1 MNKYLVQYIE
11 VNTIEVEAEDKAQ
24 AEVKA
29 FESDA
34 WIKIVQDYT
43 VTTVSTSDQREIF
56 DLFELDDLNDT
67 RGYN

>member
-34 WIKIVQDYT
+34 WTKIVQDYT
-43 VTTVSTSDQREIF
+43 VTTVSTTDQREIF
-56 DLFELDDLNDT
+56 ELFELDDLNDT

>member
-34 WIKIVQDYT
+34 WTKIVQDYT
-43 VTTVSTSDQREIF
+43 VTTISTTDQREIF